1 MASNENDHG
10 SFYRFCGNSSIFNT
24 SLLLDNSWPQFTE
37 CFQNSLLVWVPCGW
51 LWVTLP
57 LYLTYLCTLP
67 PASSIPVNLLNTL
80 KTFGSV
86 LVAILAAVD
95 LLNVAGNQH
104 DRARTTPDVIYLSGG
119 VKIATFLLASV
130 LMQVERRKGLLTSG
144 VLWIFY
150 FMQFLAGII
159 PFYTKIKLRDYD
171 SDLFQFS
178 LFYLYYALILSEL
191 IMHSFAE
198 KLIRAGYDLLG
209 EKPSPEVTASFPSR
223 LTFWWINSLVLT
235 AYRKGLQEEDLP
247 ELHPRDKAATIVPRL
262 QSAWLKEVRRTKF
275 VNRERELREERQRHY
290 VSFKNGS
297 SSEKAHTQDEAT
309 ETTSLLTN
317 GGATIAN
324 GQASGQEQK
333 KKKVAEPSLLKVLIK
348 TYGPDLL
355 QSWFCKL
362 IYDLL
367 QFVNPQLLN
376 ILIGYVNNKAN
387 EAEWKGYVY
396 AFAFMV
402 VSVTGSVFFHQQ
414 FHIGMTLGMRIKSS
428 CISAVYRKS
437 LSMTNEARKGSTV
450 GEIVNLMS
458 VDCQRLQDM
467 TGYLWMVWSCPLQIT
482 LALVLLWGQLGAS
495 VLAGVGIMIL
505 LIPLNAFIAFKSR
518 KYQMQQ
524 MKLKDARLK
533 LMNEVLSGMKVL
545 KLYAWESS
553 FEDKVTEIRN
563 KELHVLKKSAYL
575 NAFSTF
581 AWTVAPFMVTLATFA
596 TYVLSSNDHYLDA
609 QKAFVSLSLF
619 NILRFPI
626 NLLPMIISFLAQAQV
641 SVSRISKFL
650 SNEDLDPSNVHH
662 DRNAGA
668 AVSISSG
675 TFTWD
680 KELPLPTLRN
690 INLEIPKGRL
700 VAVVG
705 QVGTGKSSL
714 ISAILGEMRKLQ
726 GSVVVQSSVAYVP
739 QQAWIQNATLK
750 DNILFGKGAHSR
762 TYESIID
769 ACALRPDLDI
779 LPGGDETEIGEKG
792 INLSG
797 GQKQRVSLAR
807 AVYSDGDIYL
817 LDDPLSAVDSHVG
830 KHIFQEVIGENGL
843 LKDKTRVLVTHGVHW
858 LPMVDT
864 IVVMTDGKISEMG
877 SYEQLMSHDG
887 DFAQFLK
894 VYLQQDE
901 EGEEE
906 EDPEIQEVKAKMLER
921 VDSVTSDAA
930 TSGDEAAA
938 RVKRPLSRQDSKPGL
953 KRSTSKVDK
962 DKAKPAAPKDKLVE
976 QEKAETGSVKWSVF
990 VTYFR
995 AIGLAVTALIFLLY
1009 AGFQGLS
1016 VYSSIWLSQW
1026 TDDDTLA
1033 NKSLQNTS
1041 DYQDR
1046 NYMYLGVYG
1055 GLGVGQAV
1063 MVLSYSILATTRMVM
1078 AAGSLHNAM
1087 LSNIMRSPMSFFD
1100 TTPSGRV
1107 VNRFSSDV
1115 ATVDNTLPQTFRQ
1128 AITQILGVLSI
1139 LLVISYSTPIFLAV
1153 IVPLGLL
1160 YYLIQV
1166 CVCVCVCVI
1175 SYSTPIFLAAI
1186 LPLGLLYY
1194 LIQRFYVPTSRQ
1206 LKRIESTTRSPIFN
1220 HFSETITGASS
1231 VRAYSAEHRFIQE
1244 NELKVDKN
1252 LTFYFSSIASNRWL
1266 GFRLEFLG
1274 NLVVLA
1280 AAMFAVVTPDLEGG
1294 LVGLSV
1300 SYAMQ
1305 VTQALN
1311 WMVRMASDL
1320 ETNIVS
1326 VERLKEYSE
1335 TPTEAKWVVPGRRPP
1350 GDWPDT
1356 GSVDFVNY
1364 STRYRPGL
1372 DLVIKNVTCH
1382 IDGGEKVGIVGR
1394 TGAGKSSM
1402 TVALFR
1408 LIEGASGSIVID
1420 RHNVSTLGLH
1430 DLRSRITILPQDP
1443 VLFSGSL
1450 RMNLDPFEQ
1459 YTDDQIWQS
1468 LEHAH
1473 LKKFVVDTPAQ
1484 LMYECGEGGG
1494 NLSVGQRQL
1503 VCLARSLL
1511 RKTKILVLDEAT
1523 AAVDMETDDLIQ
1535 QTIRSEFKD
1544 CTVVT
1549 IAHRLNTILDYNK
1562 IMVMDRGEI
1571 REFDT
1576 PTALLGRKDSLF
1588 YGMAKDANLV

>member
-1 MASNENDHG
+1 MSGEDEG
-10 SFYRFCGNSSIFNT
+10 DFYRFCGNSSIFNT

-51 LWVTLP
+51 LWITLP
-57 LYLTYLCTLP
+57 FYLPYLCAQP
-67 PASSIPVNLLNTL
+67 PGLSLPVNLLNTL
-80 KTFGSV
+80 RTFGCV
-86 LVAILAAVD
+86 LLAILAGIDV
-95 LLNVAGNQH
+95 LNIAESSEDNGNTVA
-104 DRARTTPDVIYLSGG
+104 DVIYVSGG
-119 VKIATFLLASV
+119 IRIVTFVLAAM
-130 LMQVERRKGLLTSG
+130 LIQLERRKGIITSG
-144 VLWIFY
+144 ILWLF
-150 FMQFLAGII
+150 FLFLTVAGIV
-159 PFYTKIKLRDYD
+159 PFYSKIKMKEYD
-171 SDLFQFS
+171 GDLFQFS
-178 LFYLYYALILSEL
+178 LFYLYYALVLVQL
-191 IMHSFAE
+191 VLHSFAE
-198 KLIRAGYDLLG
+198 KLVRAGYDLIG
-209 EKPSPEVTASFPSR
+209 EKPSPEVSASFPNR
-223 LTFWWINSLVLT
+223 LVFWWINSLVLR
-235 AYRKGLQEEDLP
+235 AYRHGLKEEDLP
-247 ELHPRDKAATIVPRL
+247 ELHPRDKSSTIVPVL
-262 QSAWLKEVRRTKF
+262 QRAWDAEVRRTNRI
-275 VNRERELREERQRHY
+275 NREREKEEEQKNRY
-290 VSFKNGS
+290 VSYAKHS
-297 SSEKAHTQDEAT
+297 QPARPREPT
-309 ETTSLLTN
+309 ERTPLRAD
-317 GGATIAN
+317 GGATISEGAEDKA
-324 GQASGQEQK
+324 GAK
-333 KKKVAEPSLLKVLIK
+333 KKKKEPSLLKVLVK
-348 TYGPDLL
+348 TYGLDLL
-355 QSWFCKL
+355 QSHFCKL

-376 ILIGYVNNKAN
+376 VLIAYVNNKEN

-396 AFAFMV
+396 ACAFML

-414 FHIGMTLGMRIKSS
+414 FHIGMTLGMRIKSA

-437 LSMTNEARKGSTV
+437 LTMTNEARKGSTV

-458 VDCQRLQDM
+458 VDCQRLQDV
-467 TGYLWMVWSCPLQIT
+467 TGYLWMVWSAPVQIT
-482 LALVLLWGQLGAS
+482 LALVLLWGQLGAA
-495 VLAGVGIMIL
+495 VLAGVGIMVL
-505 LIPLNAFIAFKSR
+505 LIPLNAVIAFKSR
-518 KYQMQQ
+518 QYQMQQ

-545 KLYAWESS
+545 KLYAWELS
-553 FEDKVTEIRN
+553 FQGKVTEIRN

-581 AWTVAPFMVTLATFA
+581 VWTLAPFLVTLATFA
-596 TYVLSSNDHYLDA
+596 TYVLSSSSHYLDA

-641 SVSRISKFL
+641 SLSRIGKFL
-650 SNEDLDPSNVHH
+650 SNEDLDESNVHF
-662 DRNAGA
+662 DRNAGS

-680 KELPLPTLRN
+680 QELPIPTIRN
-690 INLEIPKGRL
+690 INVDIPRGQL

-705 QVGTGKSSL
+705 QVGAGKSSL
-714 ISAILGEMRKLQ
+714 VSAVLGEMRKLQ
-726 GSVVVQSSVAYVP
+726 GNVVLQSSVAYVP

-750 DNILFGKGAHSR
+750 DNILFGKQEKFR
-762 TYESIID
+762 NYQKVID

-779 LPGGDETEIGEKG
+779 LPGGDQTEIGEKG

-807 AVYSDGDIYL
+807 AVYSDADIYL

-830 KHIFQEVIGENGL
+830 KHIFNEVIGSKGL
-843 LKDKTRVLVTHGVHW
+843 LRNKTRVLVTHGVHW
-858 LPMVDT
+858 LPMVDQILVMSDGT
-864 IVVMTDGKISEMG
+864 ITEAG
-877 SYEQLMSHDG
+877 SYEELLSHDG

-894 VYLQQDE
+894 AYLTQDE
-901 EGEEE
+901 EDEEE
-906 EDPEIQEVKAKMLER
+906 EDLEIQAVKAKMLER
-921 VDSVTSDAA
+921 VDSVTTDASM
-930 TSGDEAAA
+930 TSGDEATT
-938 RVKRPLSRQDSKPGL
+938 VKRKRSLSPQASKPGL
-953 KRSTSKVDK
+953 DRSTSTTDK
-962 DKAKPAAPKDKLVE
+962 DKEAAKPHAGDKDKLIE
-976 QEKAETGSVKWSVF
+976 QEKAETGRVRWSVF
-990 VTYFR
+990 MTYFR
-995 AIGLAVTALIFLLY
+995 AIGLSVTVLIFSLY
-1009 AGFQGLS
+1009 AVYQGLS

-1026 TDDDTLA
+1026 TDDDLLA
-1033 NKSLQNTS
+1033 NTSLSNTS
-1041 DYQDR
+1041 RYQNR

-1063 MVLSYSILATTRMVM
+1063 CILAYSILATTRMVM
-1078 AAGSLHNAM
+1078 AAGNLHHAM
-1087 LSNIMRSPMSFFD
+1087 LTNIMRSPMSFFD

-1115 ATVDNTLPQTFRQ
+1115 AMVDNVLPGTFRM
-1128 AITQILGVLSI
+1128 AVIQIMGVLSTLI
-1139 LLVISYSTPIFLAV
+1139 VISYSTPIFLAV

-1160 YYLIQV
+1160 YYLV
-1166 CVCVCVCVI
+1166 
-1175 SYSTPIFLAAI
+1175 
-1186 LPLGLLYY
+1186 
-1194 LIQRFYVPTSRQ
+1194 QRFYVPTSRQ

-1220 HFSETITGASS
+1220 HFSETISGASS
-1231 VRAYSAEHRFIQE
+1231 VRAYRVQDRFTHE
-1244 NELKVDKN
+1244 NEAKVDKN
-1252 LTFYFSSIASNRWL
+1252 LTFYFNTIASNRWL

-1280 AAMFAVVTPDLEGG
+1280 AAMFAVVTPELEGG

-1305 VTQALN
+1305 VTQGLN

-1335 TPTEAKWVVPGRRPP
+1335 TPTEAAWEVPGERPP
-1350 GDWPDT
+1350 SSWPDT
-1356 GSVDFVNY
+1356 GTVDFLNY
-1364 STRYRPGL
+1364 AMRYRPGL
-1372 DLVIKNVTCH
+1372 DLVIKGVSCH

-1408 LIEGASGSIVID
+1408 LIESASGSIVID
-1420 RHNVSTLGLH
+1420 RHNISTMGLH

-1450 RMNLDPFEQ
+1450 RMNLDPFDQ
-1459 YTDDQIWQS
+1459 YTDERIWTA

-1473 LKKFVVDTPAQ
+1473 LKKFVQDTPAQ
-1484 LMYECGEGGG
+1484 LMYECGEGGA

-1544 CTVVT
+1544 CTVLT
-1549 IAHRLNTILDYNK
+1549 IAHRLNTIMDYNK
-1562 IMVMDRGEI
+1562 IMVLDQGEI
-1571 REFDT
+1571 REYDS
-1576 PTALLGRKDSLF
+1576 PDSLLQRKDSVF
-1588 YGMAKDANLV
+1588 YSMAKDANLV